1 MSNNKDVIVRLKD
14 VEKEFDGVKVVKK
27 LNLEV
32 REGEFLTLLG
42 PSGCGKTTTL
52 RMIAGFSPVSSGE
65 IELEGRNVADL
76 KPNQRDVNTVF
87 QNYALFP
94 HMNVED
100 NIAFGLV
107 EKKVPKKEI
116 KERVAEMI
124 KLVQLEGLEKRKP
137 AQMSGG
143 QKQRV
148 AIARALINRPKVLL
162 LDEPLGAL
170 DLKLRKQMQLELK
183 HLQQK
188 LGITFIYVT
197 HDQEEALTMSDRIAV
212 MNEGVMEQIGTPDEV
227 YNHPRTKFVASFVG
241 ESNILESY
249 VEAVRGDLLRISLEA
264 GKAVLHAPGF
274 NKEEMIYICVRPENL
289 RLSQSPIEH
298 FSIRGRIIEHIFAG
312 SVIKTIVELING
324 QRLKVARHPGEEDI
338 PIGTYVYIYWNP
350 KNAIIVHTVEE
361 QIYNVIENS
370 SNKMYEEFEE
380 KYSFGAEPEEE
391 VVLQEQ
397 EGGGHDGEA

>member
-65 IELEGRNVADL
+65 MELEGRNVADL

-124 KLVQLEGLEKRKP
+124 KLVQLEGLEKRKYFYW
-137 AQMSGG
+137 M
-143 QKQRV
+143 
-148 AIARALINRPKVLL
+148 NR
-162 LDEPLGAL
+162 
-170 DLKLRKQMQLELK
+170 
-183 HLQQK
+183 
-188 LGITFIYVT
+188 
-197 HDQEEALTMSDRIAV
+197 
-212 MNEGVMEQIGTPDEV
+212 
-227 YNHPRTKFVASFVG
+227 
-241 ESNILESY
+241 
-249 VEAVRGDLLRISLEA
+249 
-264 GKAVLHAPGF
+264 
-274 NKEEMIYICVRPENL
+274 
-289 RLSQSPIEH
+289 
-298 FSIRGRIIEHIFAG
+298 
-312 SVIKTIVELING
+312 
-324 QRLKVARHPGEEDI
+324 
-338 PIGTYVYIYWNP
+338 
-350 KNAIIVHTVEE
+350 
-361 QIYNVIENS
+361 
-370 SNKMYEEFEE
+370 
-380 KYSFGAEPEEE
+380 
-391 VVLQEQ
+391 
-397 EGGGHDGEA
+397 

>member
-1 MSNNKDVIVRLKD
+1 MDNNRGVIVKLSN

-32 REGEFLTLLG
+32 QEGEFLTLLG

-52 RMIAGFSPVSSGE
+52 RMIAGFETASCGE
-65 IELEGRNVADL
+65 IMLEGTDVALL
-76 KPNQRDVNTVF
+76 KPYERNVNTVF

-107 EKKVPKKEI
+107 EKKVPKAEI

-124 KLVQLEGLEKRKP
+124 KLVKLEGLEKRKP
-137 AQMSGG
+137 SQMSGG

-197 HDQEEALTMSDRIAV
+197 HDQEEALTMSDRIAI
-212 MNEGVMEQIGTPDEV
+212 MNEGVLEQIGTPDEV
-227 YNHPRTKFVASFVG
+227 YNHPQTKFVASFVG
-241 ESNILESY
+241 ESNIIESY
-249 VEAVRGDLLRISLEA
+249 VEEVEGDLLHIVLEA
-264 GKAVLHAPGF
+264 GRALLHAAGF
-274 NKEEMIYICVRPENL
+274 NNEEMIYICVRPENL
-289 RLSQSPIEH
+289 KVSQTPVEH
-298 FSIRGRIIEHIFAG
+298 FSIRGKVMEHIFAG
-312 SVIKTIVELING
+312 SVIKTVVELING
-324 QRLKVARHPGEEDI
+324 QKLRIARHPGEEHLE
-338 PIGTYVYIYWNP
+338 IGTYVYIYWNP

-361 QIYNVIENS
+361 QIYNVIEGN

-380 KYSFGAEPEEE
+380 RYSG
-391 VVLQEQ
+391 VSQEDTDETQ
-397 EGGGHDGEA
+397 SKK